1 MSDHIF
7 ISHSSKEDN
16 FVKQLRQVLEL
27 HGQVPWVDSR
37 ELTAGD
43 DLKARIEE
51 SIRTARHFLV
61 VISLDALNSEW
72 VECELDIALNEAE
85 QREDGY
91 KVIPVVLPRTPM
103 RIFKRFFPG
112 DPLYIEV
119 ADAPNGLSEALPAIF
134 AALGLELPTDWQGKE
149 NVAAKPLAE
158 LLLKLT
164 DPQIKEEDDIR
175 RATAMAELEYIPA
188 DKTGRSILSRRYRFT
203 APLGPVELEELRW
216 YIERYF
222 LWPVGVF

>member
-72 VECELDIALNEAE
+72 VERELDIALDEAE

-119 ADAPNGLSEALPAIF
+119 ADAPNFYSPPPA
-134 AALGLELPTDWQGKE
+134 PTQDSCPLYQGT
-149 NVAAKPLAE
+149 P
-158 LLLKLT
+158 
-164 DPQIKEEDDIR
+164 
-175 RATAMAELEYIPA
+175 YW
-188 DKTGRSILSRRYRFT
+188 SY
-203 APLGPVELEELRW
+203 
-216 YIERYF
+216 
-222 LWPVGVF
+222 